1 MQEKQIMPIQQP
13 YIKFYTSVLHSSSVS
28 GFFFVFVW
36 GGGLEEN
43 ELMLTIALK

>member
-28 GFFFVFVW
+28 VFFVFVW
-36 GGGLEEN
+36 GGLEEN

>member
-13 YIKFYTSVLHSSSVS
+13 YIKFYTVCCIHLVFL
-28 GFFFVFVW
+28 FFFLFLF

>member
-1 MQEKQIMPIQQP
+1 MPIQQP

-28 GFFFVFVW
+28 VFCFFFCLG

>member
-1 MQEKQIMPIQQP
+1 MPIQQP

-28 GFFFVFVW
+28 VFFFLFLFG

-43 ELMLTIALK
+43 ELMLAIALK

>member
-1 MQEKQIMPIQQP
+1 MPIQQP

-28 GFFFVFVW
+28 GFFLFGG